1 VQWGKYG
8 IQYYFSSIRINSKPP
23 LRINYSL
30 VFLFT
35 ATLMILTAPLA
46 VTAGTVSILSDE
58 LKWQMVFISSAPAC
72 SNYHYQM
79 MQTYYDVVVEYL
91 KLYQVENDS
100 YDPLCITEKK
110 YYSEYESP
118 DDLALIIIV
127 YDDDLG
133 QKELHANK
141 MGGLY
146 THSGIDRTQNHAII
160 ICDCSNFYYSS
171 PVWILSH
178 ELSHFVLYYNDL
190 EMSVIEDMIHANDV
204 KYDQC
209 LEDSTVCKSN
219 AIKMQ
224 AGPGGYL
231 YSVMPIYESAIGT
244 NAEKLTTTD
253 NSSLILS
260 DVSKILT
267 KWWTS
272 DIISD
277 EHYSNIIGY
286 LVDSDVISSHES
298 TELILT
304 DGPLDD
310 VVKWDELLEE
320 ITPTYWDRE
329 QKVDND
335 SKQFL
340 SIIPSNLR
348 TNDEKLISEDVTS
361 GLPEW
366 FKETASWWAQDKIT
380 DKEFKKSVE
389 YLVKEG
395 ILRPH
400 TSNVFQNLADNAES
414 LRYVQAIE
422 APSPESLVDAVNE
435 STAESETI
443 FTVDTKG
450 IQGLIDF
457 VNSMTDSGDLKERDG
472 TRLMKNLDTAVT
484 AFDIGKINNGCSNLE
499 NYFTV
504 VNYLTDTN
512 KIVQELGQ
520 TLIDAG
526 DEVRLDSC

>member
-1 VQWGKYG
+1 
-8 IQYYFSSIRINSKPP
+8 
-23 LRINYSL
+23 
-30 VFLFT
+30 
-35 ATLMILTAPLA
+35 MILTAPLA

-118 DDLALIIIV
+118 DDLALIIFV

-133 QKELHANK
+133 QKELHENK

-160 ICDCSNFYYSS
+160 ICDCPNFYYSS

-190 EMSVIEDMIHANDV
+190 EMSVIEDVIHANDV

-244 NAEKLTTTD
+244 NVQKLTTD

-267 KWWTS
+267 KWWAT

-277 EHYSNIIGY
+277 VQYSNIIGY

-329 QKVDND
+329 QKVEDD
-335 SKQFL
+335 SKGFL

-348 TNDEKLISEDVTS
+348 ANDEKLISEDVTS

-366 FKETASWWAQDKIT
+366 FRETASC
-380 DKEFKKSVE
+380 
-389 YLVKEG
+389 YL
-395 ILRPH
+395 
-400 TSNVFQNLADNAES
+400 
-414 LRYVQAIE
+414 
-422 APSPESLVDAVNE
+422 
-435 STAESETI
+435 
-443 FTVDTKG
+443 
-450 IQGLIDF
+450 DF
-457 VNSMTDSGDLKERDG
+457 VN
-472 TRLMKNLDTAVT
+472 
-484 AFDIGKINNGCSNLE
+484 
-499 NYFTV
+499 
-504 VNYLTDTN
+504 
-512 KIVQELGQ
+512 
-520 TLIDAG
+520 
-526 DEVRLDSC
+526 